1 MISNSG
7 NIVESVFL
15 FILIVSV
22 ILLVIITFSMI
33 FFVIKY
39 ERKKNPRPEN
49 IESNTILEIIWVVVP
64 TLLVLFMFYF
74 GWTGFKFIRNVPKDA
89 MVVKVTARMWSW
101 LFEYENGK
109 KSNTLNVPVGRPVKL
124 ILSSQDV
131 IHSLFLPRFRVK
143 EDAVPKMKTY
153 LWFQPTEIGSY
164 DVLCAEYCG
173 TGHSSMLS
181 KVIIMTEDEFKEW
194 YEGKVVTV
202 EKVESG
208 KRHPGLQLIEDEGCT
223 VCHTMDGSPLVGP
236 TFKGMFGMKQ
246 RVLTD
251 GKEME
256 ITIDETYIR
265 KSIIEP
271 NADVVKGF
279 EPIMPEISLT
289 ESQITWIIEYL
300 KNLK

>member
-289 ESQITWIIEYL
+289 ESQITGIIEYL

>member
-256 ITIDETYIR
+256 ITIDEAYIR

>member
-181 KVIIMTEDEFKEW
+181 KVIVMTEDEFKEW